1 MCLIVKRIRHL
12 NGKAKI
18 AKRDI
23 PCLKVL
29 LFSPTEKKLMTPVT
43 RTPITELEI
52 KDGLYADQFV
62 YQTKFRNIKNG
73 IYSYKKKHSFCD
85 INACVYSKYM
95 YTITVNAYIPKG
107 TKYWIGEGGEYVS
120 ECIKFN

>member
-23 PCLKVL
+23 PCLKIL
-29 LFSPTEKKLMTPVT
+29 LFSPSEKKLTTPYQ
-43 RTPITELEI
+43 RTPITELEV

-62 YQTKFRNIKNG
+62 YQTKFRNIENG
-73 IYSYKKKHSFCD
+73 IHSYKKKYPFFGST
-85 INACVYSKYM
+85 ARMYPKGA
-95 YTITVNAYIPKG
+95 YTIAVNAYIPKG
-107 TKYWIGEGGEYVS
+107 TKYWIGEGGQYVS

>member
-1 MCLIVKRIRHL
+1 MCLIIKRIRHL

-29 LFSPTEKKLMTPVT
+29 LFSPSEKKLMTPYQQ
-43 RTPITELEI
+43 TPITELEI

-62 YQTKFRNIKNG
+62 YQTKFRNIENG
-73 IYSYKKKHSFCD
+73 IHSYKKKYPFFGIASH
-85 INACVYSKYM
+85 
-95 YTITVNAYIPKG
+95 TIAVNAYIPKG
-107 TKYWIGEGGEYVS
+107 TKYWIGEGGKYVS
-120 ECIKFN
+120 ECIKFS